1 MQGSGSE
8 APEAAKANEE
18 AEPCTLTPP
27 SDRLLAVA
35 VRRGGMDRSGG
46 EMADNK
52 LYYGDNL
59 DILSRYVEDSCLWPR
74 AVTRTQPI

>member
-1 MQGSGSE
+1 M
-8 APEAAKANEE
+8 
-18 AEPCTLTPP
+18 PP

-35 VRRGGMDRSGG
+35 VRMGGRDRSGG